1 MKNIPQ
7 DVLKML
13 EQTDARHGFPAG
25 TMLGILQQET
35 GGRTEFLDKPDTY
48 HYAPDESGKRVAK
61 HTGKVSTAFGP
72 FGILESTA
80 KDPGYGVAPL
90 KDKSLAEQVRF
101 AGEYLAARVKQAGSL
116 AGGLAGYGEGKGYAQ
131 QVMAKGG
138 SQPAQGA
145 PATPVQQVA
154 AAPVA
159 GSPTALSPVAPNLP
173 KMETY
178 QGLKEDPWAAFQQ
191 QMAGK
196 QVTPVDIAYEP
207 LVAPIKGEVLVPDMP
222 IRNPKGK
229 VNFGLFSA
237 LKGLA

>member
-48 HYAPDESGKRVAK
+48 HYAPDETGKRIAK

-80 KDPGYGVAPL
+80 KDPGYGVQPL
-90 KDKSLAEQVRF
+90 RDKSLAEQVRF
-101 AGEYLAARVKQAGSL
+101 AGDYLAARVKQAGSF

-131 QVMAKGG
+131 QVVAKAGN
-138 SQPAQGA
+138 QPAQA
-145 PATPVQQVA
+145 APVQQVA

-159 GSPTALSPVAPNLP
+159 DSPVVVSPVAANMPQ
-173 KMETY
+173 METY

-191 QMAGK
+191 QMVAK
-196 QVTPVDIAYEP
+196 RVTPVDIAYEP
-207 LVAPIKGEVLVPDMP
+207 LVAPVKGDVLIPDMP
-222 IRNPKGK
+222 VRNPKGK
-229 VNFGLFSA
+229 VNFGMFSA